1 MKDSILHAHISIE
14 ELDTLVLR
22 KTESNINKL
31 IEVEGLGRQLKYLDG
46 LPSRVSARQ
55 KSTPLS
61 TIWPRRNP
69 NLGTSAMANGSMEP
83 KMGSPAAVYGA
94 ALE

>member
-1 MKDSILHAHISIE
+1 MLHAHISIE
-14 ELDTLVLR
+14 ELDTFVLG

-31 IEVEGLGRQLKYLDG
+31 IEVEGLGRQLNKCLDG
-46 LPSRVSARQ
+46 LPPSRVSARQ
-55 KSTPLS
+55 RSTPLS
-61 TIWPRRNP
+61 TIWPRRNL